1 MQGAQLQQMSLAD
14 MPTSVCS
21 SVWLPVCSSVQI
33 YGQTYACVLP
43 RLGTMYA
50 LTFTILAG
58 LASRVCLDRSR
69 QACQA
74 GSSLSHG
81 S

>member
-1 MQGAQLQQMSLAD
+1 MQGAQLQQTSLAD
-14 MPTSVCS
+14 MPTSVCL
-21 SVWLPVCSSVQI
+21 SVWRPVCSSVLI
-33 YGQTYACVLP
+33 YDETYACVSA

-50 LTFTILAG
+50 LTFTALAG
-58 LASRVCLDRSR
+58 LASRVCLDRGR